1 MPMPD
6 IVSLYLLSSAITTL
20 YTSLVSTSV
29 LLTACLLRRLKVS
42 APNFPSLLLKN
53 IFITNFN

>member
-20 YTSLVSTSV
+20 YTSLVPTSV
-29 LLTACLLRRLKVS
+29 LVSACLLS
-42 APNFPSLLLKN
+42 FS
-53 IFITNFN
+53 